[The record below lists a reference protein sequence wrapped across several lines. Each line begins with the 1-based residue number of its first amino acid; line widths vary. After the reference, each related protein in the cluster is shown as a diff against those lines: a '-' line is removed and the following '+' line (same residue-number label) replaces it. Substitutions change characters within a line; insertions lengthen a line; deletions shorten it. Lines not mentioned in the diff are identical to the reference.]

1 MPVSDEDFES
11 QDDETTESENSD
23 EDSQESQGG
32 AASKGESDESTDND
46 ETARRLQSER
56 DKERA
61 RANKAE
67 AELKKLK
74 ATSAKGQEQAPQAPA
89 EVQEWIVAAR
99 DNMKRSLFAENPK
112 FSQYG
117 IDPNLIVGDT
127 PAEMRASAKS
137 LSDFVENLHGQV
149 RSAVLQEHGYDP
161 EPRASEAPGRKDFA
175 KMDPKEFN
183 ALVDEAMR
191 G

>member
-1 MPVSDEDFES
+1 MPALDEDFES
-11 QDDETTESENSD
+11 QNDESTDSEKSD
-23 EDSQESQGG
+23 EDSQESQEG
-32 AASKGESDESTDND
+32 AASKDDRDESTEKDD
-46 ETARRLQSER
+46 SARRLQSER

-74 ATSAKGQEQAPQAPA
+74 ATSAKSQEAPQAPA

-99 DNMKRSLFAENPK
+99 DNMKRSLFAENPR
-112 FSQYG
+112 FEQYG
-117 IDPNLIVGDT
+117 IDPNLIVGET
-127 PAEMRASAKS
+127 PAEMRASAKA

-149 RSAVLQEHGYDP
+149 RSDVLREHGYDP
-161 EPRASEAPGRKDFA
+161 EPRASDVPGRKSFD
-175 KMDPKEFN
+175 KMDAKEFDSLVEQ
-183 ALVDEAMR
+183 ALR